1 MCKPDTSAD
10 DKTRAS
16 KMQSHVDDPQV
27 TQNAPVVPTAI
38 YQDAQDTKT
47 MAARLHR
54 MLKKET
60 KLNVDMQAKVDRLRD
75 YIAKASKDEMDDAK
89 KEDQEL
95 VKRKFLCFLRS
106 IGVKKTNAHK
116 VWREYAFM
124 NTHTNTHICLCAY
137 INVHTCTRISV

>member
-1 MCKPDTSAD
+1 
-10 DKTRAS
+10 
-16 KMQSHVDDPQV
+16 MQSHVDDPQV

-38 YQDAQDTKT
+38 YQDAQDTKV

-75 YIAKASKDEMDDAK
+75 YIAKASKEEMDAAK

-95 VKRKFLCFLRS
+95 VKR
-106 IGVKKTNAHK
+106 
-116 VWREYAFM
+116 E
-124 NTHTNTHICLCAY
+124 
-137 INVHTCTRISV
+137 